1 MMAALRGSDTVPH
14 HMIILR
20 ECAMHVHILG
30 ICGSFMGGIAAIA
43 KSLGHKVTGSDNN
56 VYPPMSTQLEALGI
70 ELTEGYDESQ
80 FNPVPDMVV
89 IGNAMS
95 RGNPAVEY
103 VLNRNLPYTSGPQW
117 LLDNLLKDRW
127 VIGVS
132 GTHGKTTTTSM
143 VAWILESAGLNPGY
157 LIGGVPE
164 NFGVSARIGES
175 PFFVIEADEYD
186 SAFFDKRSKFV
197 HYRPKTLVINNL
209 EFDHADIFADLNAI
223 QTQFHHLVR
232 MVPENGLILTPNDT
246 PSIEDTLKR
255 GCWSSRQSLGKT
267 WSAALHNKDGSAFDV
282 LHNGEVVGTVN
293 WSLMGQHNV
302 DNALM
307 AIGAA
312 HHAGVTLKDAI
323 HALSS
328 FKNVKRRMEVKG
340 QVNDIT
346 VYDDFA
352 HHPTAIATTLDG
364 LRKKVGNARIIAVLE
379 PRSNTMKMGVHK
391 DTLANSWQKADDV
404 FVYEPQGMDWSLAE
418 SVKGSS
424 APAQCFR
431 DVEQIVQKVTNVAQ
445 AGDHIL
451 IMSNGGFEGI
461 HGRILQ
467 ALENK

>member
-1 MMAALRGSDTVPH
+1 
-14 HMIILR
+14 
-20 ECAMHVHILG
+20 MHVHILG

-209 EFDHADIFADLNAI
+209 EFDHADIFTDLNAI

-255 GCWSSRQSLGKT
+255 GCWSSRQSLDKT

-340 QVNDIT
+340 QVNNIT

-364 LRKKVGNARIIAVLE
+364 LRKKVGNARILAVLE

-404 FVYEPQGMDWSLAE
+404 FVYEPQGMDWSLVE
-418 SVKGSS
+418 SVKRSS

>member
-1 MMAALRGSDTVPH
+1 
-14 HMIILR
+14 
-20 ECAMHVHILG
+20 MHVHILG

-209 EFDHADIFADLNAI
+209 EFDHADIFTDLNAI

-282 LHNGEVVGTVN
+282 LHNGEVAGTVN

-364 LRKKVGNARIIAVLE
+364 LRKKVGNARILAVLE

-391 DTLANSWQKADDV
+391 ETLANSWQKADDV

-418 SVKGSS
+418 SVKRSS

>member
-1 MMAALRGSDTVPH
+1 
-14 HMIILR
+14 
-20 ECAMHVHILG
+20 MHVHILG

-209 EFDHADIFADLNAI
+209 EFDHADIFTDLNAI

-340 QVNDIT
+340 QVNNIT

-364 LRKKVGNARIIAVLE
+364 LRKKVGNARILAVLE

-404 FVYEPQGMDWSLAE
+404 FVYEPQGMDWSLVE
-418 SVKGSS
+418 SVKRSS

>member
-1 MMAALRGSDTVPH
+1 
-14 HMIILR
+14 
-20 ECAMHVHILG
+20 MHVHILG

-43 KSLGHKVTGSDNN
+43 KSLGHKVTGSDKN

-70 ELTEGYDESQ
+70 ELTEGYCESQ
-80 FNPVPDMVV
+80 FDPAPDMVV

-127 VIGVS
+127 VIGLS
-132 GTHGKTTTTSM
+132 GTHGKTTTSSM
-143 VAWILESAGLNPGY
+143 VAWILEHAGLNPGY

-164 NFGVSARIGES
+164 NFGVSARVGES

-209 EFDHADIFADLNAI
+209 EFDHADIFADLGAI

-232 MVPENGLILTPNDT
+232 MVPENGLILTPNNT
-246 PSIEDTLKR
+246 PAIEDMLKK
-255 GCWSSRQSLGKT
+255 GCWSSRQSLGKE
-267 WSAALHNKDGSAFDV
+267 WHAELLKKDGSEFNV
-282 LHNGEVVGTVN
+282 LHNGVIAGTVT
-293 WSLMGQHNV
+293 WALVGQHNV

-307 AIGAA
+307 AIAAA
-312 HHAGVTLKDAI
+312 HHAGVTLPDAI
-323 HALSS
+323 EALSF

-340 QVNDIT
+340 EVNNIT
-346 VYDDFA
+346 LYDDFA

-364 LRKKVGNARIIAVLE
+364 LRKKVGNARILAVLE

-391 DTLANSWQKADDV
+391 DTLANSWQKADEV
-404 FVYEPQGMDWSLAE
+404 YLYEPEGMDWSLVD
-418 SVKGSS
+418 SVAHSN
-424 APAQCFR
+424 APTHCFR
-431 DVEQIVQKVTNVAQ
+431 DVEKIVQGVCNVAQ
-445 AGDHIL
+445 PGDHIL
-451 IMSNGGFEGI
+451 VMSNGGFEGI
-461 HGRILQ
+461 HGRILD
-467 ALENK
+467 ALKMKTKL